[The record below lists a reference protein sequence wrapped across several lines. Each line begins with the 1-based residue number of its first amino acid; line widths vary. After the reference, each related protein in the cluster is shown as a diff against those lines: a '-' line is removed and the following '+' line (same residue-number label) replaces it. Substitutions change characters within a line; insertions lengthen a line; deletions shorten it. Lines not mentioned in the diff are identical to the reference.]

1 MIISC
6 IIEIY
11 SNSVIH
17 HKTSHACIFWFI
29 SGSGLCGQQSQQKCP
44 DLFLQHFGGIPKP
57 AKRHNLSSLSRV
69 YPGFTPGFLLVRHA
83 QNTSAGSCQCGRLF
97 NNFICTAQR
106 NLKEHF
112 LIMFNFHQTIWH
124 PFLPNTLSSTYQ
136 CRYQRDFFKIL
147 RCDVFKVFLNFFEQ
161 CIWILILFHQ
171 TVKLI
176 KKRFPALLVAV

>member
-1 MIISC
+1 MRAFSDSYLGLGCVGSSPSRNAQISSSSTSEVFPNQPRDIIS
-6 IIEIY
+6 
-11 SNSVIH
+11 
-17 HKTSHACIFWFI
+17 
-29 SGSGLCGQQSQQKCP
+29 P
-44 DLFLQHFGGIPKP
+44 
-57 AKRHNLSSLSRV
+57 V

>member
-1 MIISC
+1 MRAFSDSYLGLGCVGSSPSRKAQTSSSSTSEVFPNQPRDIIS
-6 IIEIY
+6 
-11 SNSVIH
+11 
-17 HKTSHACIFWFI
+17 
-29 SGSGLCGQQSQQKCP
+29 P
-44 DLFLQHFGGIPKP
+44 
-57 AKRHNLSSLSRV
+57 V

-112 LIMFNFHQTIWH
+112 LIMFHFHQTIWH

-136 CRYQRDFFKIL
+136 CRYQRDFYFFN
-147 RCDVFKVFLNFFEQ
+147 CDVMFSKCSLIFFEQ

-171 TVKLI
+171 TESNWL
-176 KKRFPALLVAV
+176 KKKGFLALLVAV